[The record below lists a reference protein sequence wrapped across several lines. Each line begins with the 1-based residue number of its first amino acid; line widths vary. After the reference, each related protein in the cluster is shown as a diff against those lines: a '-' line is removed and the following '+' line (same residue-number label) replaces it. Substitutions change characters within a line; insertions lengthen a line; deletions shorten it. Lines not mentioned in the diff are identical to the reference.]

1 MKGRGILFLIVIF
14 SLYYADTS
22 ASSMRVCSNVEC
34 TNGSPGNR
42 VGISVVK
49 NGGSGK
55 RTPLD
60 WNLLN
65 LKQPAQQNSVSAGA
79 IQITQA
85 DVTQLAAN
93 GNSWVVFGGANERMP
108 MNIGVANNSSP
119 QAWSLPSDFQE
130 YFDYY
135 TQDDFIDPSK
145 VPVALRFSG
154 ATHVTKSVY
163 IDDNNVEFDVYE
175 HFKLTSNKVDR
186 LGRSFDF
193 DISNDAFDEPDYEF
207 MRVPL
212 SLGNVISSTIEEYD
226 YRKKQTLQKTI
237 TTLTI
242 DAYGTITIPNY
253 GTFSCLRGYY
263 QSQVY
268 SRIDESSPYVLKR
281 TSNSIGFMTREGHFF
296 QATIVSQNGSN
307 ALLENLSFKAIVPT
321 ALLSETS
328 EVRINNDSKGVSINN
343 YNTTAHHSAI
353 LDVDNDSLGILI
365 PRIYLNNRPSD
376 PAMGLLIYQ
385 MDETP
390 GFYYYDGEEW
400 LRLSSATDP
409 NARVSAAAKQKKTVG
424 KGQLMA
430 GSAFI
435 RFEQPRDDFEELLL
449 NIQLEGDCKGVY
461 ISKKTRE
468 GFELKEIQKGKS
480 NVKFSWSLN

>member
-1 MKGRGILFLIVIF
+1 MKMRAILFLIIVF
-14 SLYYADTS
+14 SAPCLDAI

-34 TNGSPGNR
+34 RSEVLNGR
-42 VGISVVK
+42 ISVNASK

-55 RTPLD
+55 RMPLD

-65 LKQPAQQNSVSAGA
+65 LKQPVQQNVVSAGA

-85 DVTQLAAN
+85 DVSQLAAD
-93 GNSWVVFGGANERMP
+93 GNSWVVFGGAEDNMP
-108 MNIGVANNSSP
+108 MNIGTANNASP
-119 QAWSLPSDFQE
+119 QTWALPSDFQE

-135 TQDDFIDPSK
+135 TQDDFISPSK
-145 VPVALRFSG
+145 VPVALRFTG

-163 IDDNNVEFDVYE
+163 IDDNNAEFEVYE
-175 HFKLTSNKVDR
+175 HYKLSSNKVDH

-207 MRVPL
+207 MKVPL
-212 SLGNVISSTIEEYD
+212 SLGNVISSTMEEYD
-226 YRKKQTLQKTI
+226 YRKKQILFKTV

-253 GTFSCLRGYY
+253 GTFNCLRGYY
-263 QSQVY
+263 QTQFYTRPDTTSA
-268 SRIDESSPYVLKR
+268 YVLKETR
-281 TSNSIGFMTREGHFF
+281 NSIAFMTKEGHFF
-296 QATIVSQNGSN
+296 QAKIVSQTGSN
-307 ALLENLSFKAIVPT
+307 AILGNLSFKAIVPT

-343 YNTTAHHSAI
+343 YNTAAHHSAV

-365 PRIYLNNRPSD
+365 PRIYMENRPSD

-390 GFYYYDGEEW
+390 GFYYYDGDEW
-400 LRLSSATDP
+400 QRLNSVSDP
-409 NARVSAAAKQKKTVG
+409 NARVSAVSKQKKTVG
-424 KGQLMA
+424 SAQLQD
-430 GSAFI
+430 GTAFI
-435 RFEQPRDDFEELLL
+435 RFENPRDDFEDLML
-449 NIQLEGDCKGVY
+449 NIQLEGDCKGIYV
-461 ISKKTRE
+461 SRKTRE
-468 GFELKEIQKGKS
+468 GFEVKEIQKGKS